1 MVGPLPAATVVDV
14 LSSDIEHTVV
24 PREID
29 FFPVEPGELNCEDEL
44 VVFLVQFVVG
54 TGRVVEESGQKP
66 DPLEPGAVGSVGSDT
81 ADHLGSS
88 RSLVVFRYEYRLLLL
103 FINRLVRWTVGAAL
117 HSILY
122 IIISCI
128 GGPYARL
135 TAERRVEVCPRAIG
149 GTAYTVGYSRVKYFG
164 PPGCRKPS
172 RSYSRQ

>member
-1 MVGPLPAATVVDV
+1 VVGPLPAATVVDV

-103 FINRLVRWTVGAAL
+103 FYQQASPVDCWRGAPFHFVYHHKLYRWPVCSTDSGETRGSVSPRHWRYCLYCRL
-117 HSILY
+117 
-122 IIISCI
+122 
-128 GGPYARL
+128 
-135 TAERRVEVCPRAIG
+135 
-149 GTAYTVGYSRVKYFG
+149 
-164 PPGCRKPS
+164 
-172 RSYSRQ
+172 